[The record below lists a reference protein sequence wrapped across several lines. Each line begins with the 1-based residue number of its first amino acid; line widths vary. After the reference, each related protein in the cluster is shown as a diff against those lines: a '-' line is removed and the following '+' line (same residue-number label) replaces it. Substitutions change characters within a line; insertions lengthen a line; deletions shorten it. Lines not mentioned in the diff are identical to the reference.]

1 MQQIVS
7 LLYSTFTLTPSY
19 TLTFTDHHSFIN
31 NILLQVFLALT
42 AVEKKPFLLAHISQ
56 MMEVALR
63 VRLHGG
69 IHSEGVQGMDGSV
82 SQSEEA
88 SIKESK
94 AAASEL
100 LEALEAK
107 VGSSAVLGRYA
118 DIQRML
124 QASKAEK
131 KRALASEAVKDP
143 KAYAVRKVTHAHIC
157 IRTQSYIHRYL
168 HKL

>member
-1 MQQIVS
+1 M
-7 LLYSTFTLTPSY
+7 
-19 TLTFTDHHSFIN
+19 
-31 NILLQVFLALT
+31 FLALA

-69 IHSEGVQGMDGSV
+69 IHSEGVQGMEGVV

-88 SIKESK
+88 SIRESK
-94 AAASEL
+94 AAATEL
-100 LEALEAK
+100 LEVLEAK

-143 KAYAVRKVTHAHIC
+143 KAYAVRKVRHTDRYATFYLPLLFTILH
-157 IRTQSYIHRYL
+157 YIFNL
-168 HKL
+168 PLL

>member
-1 MQQIVS
+1 M
-7 LLYSTFTLTPSY
+7 
-19 TLTFTDHHSFIN
+19 
-31 NILLQVFLALT
+31 FLALA

-69 IHSEGVQGMDGSV
+69 INSEGMHGTGTGMGMGMEGV
-82 SQSEEA
+82 LSQSDEA

-94 AAASEL
+94 AAATEL
-100 LEALEAK
+100 LEVLEAK

-143 KAYAVRKVTHAHIC
+143 KAYAVRKVRHAE
-157 IRTQSYIHRYL
+157 
-168 HKL
+168 

>member
-1 MQQIVS
+1 
-7 LLYSTFTLTPSY
+7 
-19 TLTFTDHHSFIN
+19 
-31 NILLQVFLALT
+31 
-42 AVEKKPFLLAHISQ
+42 

-69 IHSEGVQGMDGSV
+69 IHSDGVQGMDGSV

-94 AAASEL
+94 AAATEL

-107 VGSSAVLGRYA
+107 VGSSAVLGRFA

-143 KAYAVRKVTHAHIC
+143 KAYAVRKVTHTHTCRHLYTHSNAHT
-157 IRTQSYIHRYL
+157 RTHSHIQTHT
-168 HKL
+168 HKHVHADK

>member
-1 MQQIVS
+1 
-7 LLYSTFTLTPSY
+7 
-19 TLTFTDHHSFIN
+19 
-31 NILLQVFLALT
+31 
-42 AVEKKPFLLAHISQ
+42 

-69 IHSEGVQGMDGSV
+69 INSEGMHGTGTGMGMGMEGV
-82 SQSEEA
+82 LSQSDEA

-94 AAASEL
+94 AAATEL
-100 LEALEAK
+100 LEVLEAK

-143 KAYAVRKVTHAHIC
+143 KAYAVRKVRHAE
-157 IRTQSYIHRYL
+157 
-168 HKL
+168 

>member
-1 MQQIVS
+1 M
-7 LLYSTFTLTPSY
+7 
-19 TLTFTDHHSFIN
+19 
-31 NILLQVFLALT
+31 FLALT

-94 AAASEL
+94 AAATEL

-143 KAYAVRKVTHAHIC
+143 KAYAVRKVTHTHSHTHADMNTHT
-157 IRTQSYIHRYL
+157 RTRTYTQPHTYKYIHTRTHPHAQIHTYSRIN
-168 HKL
+168 

>member
-1 MQQIVS
+1 
-7 LLYSTFTLTPSY
+7 
-19 TLTFTDHHSFIN
+19 
-31 NILLQVFLALT
+31 
-42 AVEKKPFLLAHISQ
+42 

-69 IHSEGVQGMDGSV
+69 INSEGMHGTGTGMGMEGVLSLSD
-82 SQSEEA
+82 EA

-94 AAASEL
+94 AAATEL
-100 LEALEAK
+100 LEVLEAK

-143 KAYAVRKVTHAHIC
+143 KAYAVRKVRHTE
-157 IRTQSYIHRYL
+157 
-168 HKL
+168 

>member
-1 MQQIVS
+1 
-7 LLYSTFTLTPSY
+7 
-19 TLTFTDHHSFIN
+19 
-31 NILLQVFLALT
+31 
-42 AVEKKPFLLAHISQ
+42 

-69 IHSEGVQGMDGSV
+69 IHSDGVQGMDGSV

-94 AAASEL
+94 AAATEL

-143 KAYAVRKVTHAHIC
+143 KAYAVRKVTHTHGDMYTHTHTNTYTHTYTHTCTHMYTPALIHIYTHTYIHIHAHID
-157 IRTQSYIHRYL
+157 RYL
-168 HKL
+168 LKLTDRLTD